1 MTAPSFTA
9 PNQDITRL
17 FSKPV
22 EASVLPP
29 LDPRMVILARATAH
43 FLYAMA
49 GVFKALGRA
58 LEEFA
63 GN

>member
-1 MTAPSFTA
+1 MMPFPASSESFTA
-9 PNQDITRL
+9 AAKYKQ
-17 FSKPV
+17 
-22 EASVLPP
+22 LPP
-29 LDPRMVILARATAH
+29 LDPRIVILARATAH

-63 GN
+63 GS